1 MGDRREWQKA
11 MEQYK
16 HLFVKYLNQLQDEIG
31 SYRDEANIW
40 KLAGEIPNTPGNLC
54 LHLCGNL
61 RHNIGATIGKTG
73 YVRNRDE
80 EFSKKNVPREELLK
94 EVEKTSEMII
104 PVIESLTEDGLK
116 RFIPADKY
124 SQGGTVAEVLLR
136 TGMHLGYH
144 LGQINYHRRMV
155 EKSEG

>member
-1 MGDRREWQKA
+1 

-31 SYRDEANIW
+31 SYKSEVNIW

-61 RHNIGATIGKTG
+61 RHNIGERIGKTG
-73 YVRNRDE
+73 FLRNRDK
-80 EFSKKNVPREELLK
+80 EFSDKNVPREQLLK

-104 PVIESLTEDGLK
+104 SVIESLAEDDLQ
-116 RFIPADKY
+116 RFVSADRY
-124 SQGGTVAEVLLR
+124 SQGGTVSEVLLR

-155 EKSEG
+155 DKSEG